1 MCLDMDKSGVPIV
14 SFETKPGFYN
24 WLGANH
30 QQCDGVWLRM
40 YKKASGVPTINWE
53 EAIEMAM
60 CFGWIDSLKK
70 SYDEIS
76 YIQKFT
82 PRRKRS
88 LWSKKNCQ
96 TCERLIA
103 EGLMRPAGLAQIEA
117 AKTDGRWEAAYD
129 SPKNMTVPE
138 DFVAAIEQY
147 PEAAAIYK
155 TLSKTNLYAIAFR
168 LRTAKKPETRQRRFE
183 VLLAMLRDGK
193 KIY

>member
-1 MCLDMDKSGVPIV
+1 MCLDMDKDGVPIV
-14 SFETKPGFYN
+14 SFETKSGFYS
-24 WLGANH
+24 WLEANH

-53 EAIEMAM
+53 EAVEMAM

-103 EGLMRPAGLAQIEA
+103 ESLMRPAGLAQIEA

-138 DFVAAIEQY
+138 DFVAAVEQY

-193 KIY
+193 KLY